1 MKTWQYLLVLVVYL
15 KLSVEAYKTVVLVH
29 GLNSDEG
36 EFSNLKPRIEAEHP
50 GTTVVGLHYSPNT
63 FSLDPIFTQLEWF
76 EREFNK
82 VLETTDDD
90 VHLVCHSQGEL
101 SNFSKIE
108 I

>member
-1 MKTWQYLLVLVVYL
+1 MKIWQYLLVLVVYL

-76 EREFNK
+76 KREFNK

-101 SNFSKIE
+101 SIF
-108 I
+108 

>member
-76 EREFNK
+76 KREFNK

-101 SNFSKIE
+101 SIF
-108 I
+108 

>member
-1 MKTWQYLLVLVVYL
+1 MKKWQKLFTFTLCFT
-15 KLSVEAYKTVVLVH
+15 LSVEAYKTVVLVH

-63 FSLDPIFTQLEWF
+63 FSLDPIFTQLKWF

-82 VLETTDDD
+82 VLESTDDD
-90 VHLVCHSQGEL
+90 VHLVCHSQGE
-101 SNFSKIE
+101 SFDCS
-108 I
+108 